1 MFNEMMVAGGG
12 GGSKGVTGTVTFT
25 SSGQSQTVQTGLSQ
39 VKIFR
44 LTSPNSSDNTMRFID
59 YDSERTYNKQ
69 FIGIVISTGTG
80 YGLSGTGSSATGMAS
95 ANQYASAVSAI
106 SGGDVTIKS
115 GTYGSWGIY
124 TGEWYAE

>member
-1 MFNEMMVAGGG
+1 MWQRALTVSG

-39 VKIFR
+39 VKKFR
-44 LTSPNSSDNTMRFID
+44 LLSPNSSDNVMRFID
-59 YDSERTYNKQ
+59 LDIERTYNKQ
-69 FIGIVISTGTG
+69 FIGIVNASGVG
-80 YGLSGTGSSATGMAS
+80 YGLSGTGSSSNAMAT

-106 SGGDVTIKS
+106 SGGDVTIQS
-115 GTYGSWGIY
+115 GTYGSWGVY